1 MHCINAEEAWGCQS
15 GFEQGGFLMP
25 PSTAADLMETRVDAD
40 SSALVL
46 SGFEIHGLPVFV
58 TKLLSLLKQAA

>member
-1 MHCINAEEAWGCQS
+1 
-15 GFEQGGFLMP
+15 MP
-25 PSTAADLMETRVDAD
+25 PSTTADLMEARVDAD
-40 SSALVL
+40 SGALVL